1 MHFSFKSRWSSNGK
15 YFARIG
21 VDSISVYETPVSY
34 ALIPIPKMSPIM
46 RKSMSKLVMQP
57 SFRAVG
63 QKAAEWQTFEKQ
75 ENKRQMYSSG
85 SCSFS
90 RMGSF
95 VCFMKINLCWL
106 VAAIFRIGLCLCC
119 DELLIWFSQSDWV
132 CYKGGHEGCT
142 EEAWW
147 NWTEWPAHQA

>member
-34 ALIPIPKMSPIM
+34 VLIPIQKMSPIT

-63 QKAAEWQTFEKQ
+63 QKAAE
-75 ENKRQMYSSG
+75 
-85 SCSFS
+85 
-90 RMGSF
+90 
-95 VCFMKINLCWL
+95 
-106 VAAIFRIGLCLCC
+106 
-119 DELLIWFSQSDWV
+119 
-132 CYKGGHEGCT
+132 
-142 EEAWW
+142 
-147 NWTEWPAHQA
+147 